1 MPFLINQKLG
11 VIFADFLHPQAKK
24 LAERL
29 SELTKLE
36 RLFFSD
42 NGSLREVALK
52 MPSNHGRGDKNSNS
66 SF

>member
-1 MPFLINQKLG
+1 MVIVTNILRMPFSINQKKLEQ

-42 NGSLREVALK
+42 NGSTAV
-52 MPSNHGRGDKNSNS
+52 
-66 SF
+66 